1 MMSNP
6 YVDGISDKV
15 SHNFASSLTA
25 DLIAAGEDSV
35 TIAVVCPDR
44 WFLGDFAVV
53 TSRDGGAFAGEV
65 EGMDVCT
72 GEVTIRGVGQLSA
85 RVAPLPGLR
94 ALGHRRRCSHAVIED
109 PGANP
114 GAGSVR
120 PGRSITH
127 AGSSKPPGAQ
137 ARHWMPPLS

>member
-1 MMSNP
+1 
-6 YVDGISDKV
+6 
-15 SHNFASSLTA
+15 
-25 DLIAAGEDSV
+25 AGEDSV

-53 TSRDGGAFAGEV
+53 TGRDGGAFAGEV

-94 ALGHRRRCSHAVIED
+94 ALGNRRWCSHAVIED
-109 PGANP
+109 PGAR
-114 GAGSVR
+114 SVR

-127 AGSSKPPGAQ
+127 AGSSNPPGAQ